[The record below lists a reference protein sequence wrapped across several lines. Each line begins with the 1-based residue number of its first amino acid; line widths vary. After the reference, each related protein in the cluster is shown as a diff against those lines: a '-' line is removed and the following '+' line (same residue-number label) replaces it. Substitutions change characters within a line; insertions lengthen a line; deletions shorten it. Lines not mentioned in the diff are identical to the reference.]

1 MKDLGLLE
9 SALATF
15 AREAMSVDADGFVTV
30 EFDSGAST
38 SIGRLALARFA
49 NEDELK
55 MDDTLGG
62 WRERL
67 ARPTAIRQ
75 CAEPRSRRLGVGSR
89 VAVATIRPDLAPHG
103 FVQAR
108 RHGCTPGP
116 LVLPW
121 R

>member
-1 MKDLGLLE
+1 VKDLGLLE

-62 WRERL
+62 WRE
-67 ARPTAIRQ
+67 
-75 CAEPRSRRLGVGSR
+75 
-89 VAVATIRPDLAPHG
+89 
-103 FVQAR
+103 
-108 RHGCTPGP
+108 TPGKGP
-116 LVLPW
+116 PQFGNARSPGRGGLEW
-121 R
+121 AAE